1 MSISFQ
7 LIIGNSGLTVDQA
20 RVQMA
25 VWAIMAAPLI
35 MSVDLSTIKP
45 EFKEVLLNKE
55 VIAVDQDELGIQGLR
70 VWRGKD
76 YQEVK
81 IVK

>member
-1 MSISFQ
+1 
-7 LIIGNSGLTVDQA
+7 
-20 RVQMA
+20 MA